1 MKPENILIRQKD
13 DGTVEKAVLCDL
25 GVSRTI
31 LTDGQTNLTYVGTDI
46 WMAPEIKSIKLF
58 EMKTRSIF
66 NSKEAFGKYGHPVDV
81 FGFGLVAQ
89 WLLTGKLQ
97 TAEVISGTFRT
108 NWIY

>member
-1 MKPENILIRQKD
+1 M
-13 DGTVEKAVLCDL
+13 LCDL

-31 LTDGQTNLTYVGTDI
+31 LTDNQSNSYVGTDL
-46 WMAPEIKSIKLF
+46 WMAPEIKSIKDS
-58 EMKTRSIF
+58 EMRIRSIF

-97 TAEVISGTFRT
+97 TAEVISGTFKT
-108 NWIY
+108 NV